1 MNFMMGLIKEESGD
15 LWLKMTDEGL
25 VLHIQMCPN
34 AIFSAL
40 IVPKATEVLVN
51 VNRE

>member
-1 MNFMMGLIKEESGD
+1 MMGLIKEESGD